1 MRHANKAENMTHTHS
16 GKKAVKKNKQIEK
29 SYKLNVPDKD
39 FKTSIISIKEPMEG
53 KAPRWRRSRMG
64 KTLSPPQIHQKSI

>member
-16 GKKAVKKNKQIEK
+16 GKKAVKKNKQTEK

-39 FKTSIISIKEPMEG
+39 FKTSIISIKEPMENILTKIEYIG
-53 KAPRWRRSRMG
+53 NIDKEIRST
-64 KTLSPPQIHQKSI
+64 KNTK

>member
-39 FKTSIISIKEPMEG
+39 FKTSIISIKEPMENILTKIEYIG
-53 KAPRWRRSRMG
+53 NIDKEIRSTKNTR
-64 KTLSPPQIHQKSI
+64 